1 MSTLRICVDDMATK
15 AAMNSLSQAGLW
27 PEVLQMFSRLDSIDR
42 ISFSS
47 CKTACAKSVSWAM
60 PLALVDSALFLQVSL
75 DIIDFSTAI
84 SACEKTGKWASSIA
98 LLGDAVRCKLQT
110 DALCWEE
117 SMPSSWQLVL
127 FLRSELD
134 RICLPARISSCNRGI
149 TACQRG
155 NQWQVAR
162 CLLHSLHD
170 SLRRDVVSY
179 NSAVGAFRI
188 SSQWQ
193 PALVTYE
200 AMAEDAVVPD
210 SASKRIVASSVGR
223 CSSWPHALFLATRPE
238 QSSIATD
245 LHSITASLNWE
256 KASASYDLMVQQG
269 VSCSQLRCHSLVSS
283 CATAALW
290 REAASVYESAV
301 VGTLQPDAEFC
312 ETLISGRTDQ
322 CWQLAVNCMS
332 DRLKSGKSRTTFWYR
347 YIQASASKVGWSAL
361 LIVLARFREAYGEPD
376 LKINGMLCESFRQA
390 GWRKV
395 MALLRH
401 VGSKQVTSDSF
412 LYSSAMSS
420 CRSQGKWLL
429 AGALL
434 DHCAR
439 TVQCDTVVW
448 NTYIANKGLIWPAA
462 LNAVGSMISAGFE
475 ADVVSYNSMMATYS
489 DHWQRAAA
497 CYEHMELLNLE
508 LDVAFPTA
516 IDSCKHAGR
525 EEIGKRIVI
534 GARHVS
540 CILRFWA
547 MAEMVM
553 LTDLKSCF
561 VEVLQQVN
569 TQKMTTAEVS
579 KLWWTAASLGLHH
592 PTLLTHLEHNGAR
605 LLRQFTLEEMVAVAM
620 GACTTDAATHFLCAL
635 RKEVR
640 RRAAAIERQEGTGRQ
655 EVLQQFVGMLWA
667 LNFAVPISKRDFT
680 SFRQFFNRLAIFLD
694 EVSSPERQEA
704 RFAEQ
709 VQSWTAVSRSLKS
722 PLVLLTPP
730 DCVVTAKPA
739 GWEVYGDTK
748 LQMLPYVQTVLGKMP
763 IHEDRD
769 HAFGFLHR
777 LDIPSSGL
785 ILSAATYAA
794 FYDLQ
799 LQLVCGRLLR
809 DYVVLCHGHVPHVR
823 NEIQARLKLTDVAH
837 AGAQGKASRTLV
849 KMAAR
854 ATGNAGASH
863 SLVLVRILTGRL
875 HQIRSHF
882 AFFGHPTVSDSRYTS
897 AATFGSDLASC
908 PRNFVHRYHL
918 AFEDRTST
926 GYQSFMPIPSD
937 LCGCL
942 KSLAACDEL
951 SSKRL
956 KSWVLGREL
965 NWEEFPPLGPRL

>member
-1 MSTLRICVDDMATK
+1 MRPF
-15 AAMNSLSQAGLW
+15 AAQ
-27 PEVLQMFSRLDSIDR
+27 LQMPLRLVALIPRSVR
-42 ISFSS
+42 VSFIAVCS
-47 CKTACAKSVSWAM
+47 
-60 PLALVDSALFLQVSL
+60 SALAM
-75 DIIDFSTAI
+75 IR
-84 SACEKTGKWASSIA
+84 
-98 LLGDAVRCKLQT
+98 LG
-110 DALCWEE
+110 
-117 SMPSSWQLVL
+117 
-127 FLRSELD
+127 
-134 RICLPARISSCNRGI
+134 
-149 TACQRG
+149 
-155 NQWQVAR
+155 
-162 CLLHSLHD
+162 
-170 SLRRDVVSY
+170 
-179 NSAVGAFRI
+179 
-188 SSQWQ
+188 
-193 PALVTYE
+193 
-200 AMAEDAVVPD
+200 
-210 SASKRIVASSVGR
+210 
-223 CSSWPHALFLATRPE
+223 

-245 LHSITASLNWE
+245 LPSITASLSWE

-269 VSCSQLRCHSLVSS
+269 VSCSQFLCHSLVAS
-283 CATAALW
+283 CATASLW
-290 REAASVYESAV
+290 REAASVYESIV
-301 VGTLQPDAEFC
+301 DGTLQPDTGFC
-312 ETLISGRTDQ
+312 DALISSRTDQ
-322 CWQLAVNCMS
+322 CWQLAVDRMS
-332 DRLKSGKSRTTFWYR
+332 DRLKSDKSRTTFWYR
-347 YIQASASKVGWSAL
+347 YIQASASKVTWSAL
-361 LIVLARFREAYGEPD
+361 VLVLARFREASGEPD

-395 MALLRH
+395 IALLRH
-401 VGSKQVTSDSF
+401 FGSKQVATDSF
-412 LYSSAMSS
+412 LYSSALTS

-429 AGALL
+429 ARAVL
-434 DHCAR
+434 DDCAR
-439 TVQCDTVVW
+439 IVQCDTVVW
-448 NTYIANKGLIWPAA
+448 NTFIANKGLIWPAA

-475 ADVVSYNSMMATYS
+475 ADAVSYNSMIATYS
-489 DHWQRAAA
+489 DHWQRAVA

-516 IDSCKHAGR
+516 IDSCKHSGR
-525 EEIGKRIVI
+525 EEIGKRIVT
-534 GARHVS
+534 GARYVS

-579 KLWWTAASLGLHH
+579 KLWWTTASLGLHH
-592 PTLLTHLEHNGAR
+592 PTLLIHLERDGAR

-620 GACTTDAATHFLCAL
+620 GACTTDAGAHFLCAL
-635 RKEVR
+635 RKEIH
-640 RRAAAIERQEGTGRQ
+640 RRAAAIERQEGTGPQ
-655 EVLQQFVGMLWA
+655 AVLQQFVGMLWA

-680 SFRQFFNRLAIFLD
+680 CFRQFFNGLAIFLD
-694 EVSSPERQEA
+694 EVSSPDRQEA
-704 RFAEQ
+704 KFAER
-709 VQSWTAVSRSLKS
+709 VQPWTSVSRSLKS
-722 PLVLLTPP
+722 PLVLLTLSE
-730 DCVVTAKPA
+730 CLVTAKPA

-748 LQMLPYVQTVLGKMP
+748 LQLLPYVQTVLGELP

-777 LDIPSSGL
+777 LDVPSSGL

-854 ATGNAGASH
+854 ATGRAGASH

-882 AFFGHPTVSDSRYTS
+882 AFFGHPTVSDSKYTS

-908 PRNFVHRYHL
+908 PRNFVHRYNL
-918 AFEDRTST
+918 VFEDRRSS
-926 GYQSFMPIPSD
+926 GHQSFMPIPSD

-942 KSLAACDEL
+942 ESLAAGDAL

-956 KSWVLGREL
+956 ESWVFGREL
-965 NWEEFPPLGPRL
+965 NWEDFLPLGPQL